1 MQNNMNPDMQ
11 IDDIKSIENRI
22 KNTFFPYIKSYEEL
36 EEKSVEDL
44 IKLDGIT
51 FRDILCLVAI
61 INAQGYHIIGE
72 EKMNLSY
79 FFGEPTRSLF
89 LECEALVSER
99 NMIRRM
105 KDKEKDFKKKLSYA
119 NQAMELS
126 EKIEEKL
133 GQIDEIVLENKHMR

>member
-1 MQNNMNPDMQ
+1 M
-11 IDDIKSIENRI
+11 
-22 KNTFFPYIKSYEEL
+22 
-36 EEKSVEDL
+36 
-44 IKLDGIT
+44 
-51 FRDILCLVAI
+51 AI
-61 INAQGYHIIGE
+61 INAQGYPIIGE